1 MIKAIL
7 ALWAE
12 RDSDPGEVQLALL
25 DRCAEAATGSG
36 AIPRPLGIALNLADL
51 ESGER
56 WDRGG
61 PEGPMADAMVAVW
74 ARDDWTQD
82 GTLAGFADALAGTEG
97 VARLGGWTVEEHYP
111 KRYERDWVDGE
122 PTPGVKM
129 MTLMR
134 LAPGRSHEQ
143 CARHW
148 REVHTGLA
156 LRIHVGMQHY
166 VQNVVHAPL
175 AGTDADSDVFGIVE
189 LHMRSREAFR
199 EERYDSEE
207 GRREIYDDIP
217 KFMALD
223 RATGGYFSERILRTP
238 PGEARGP
245 S

>member
-12 RDSDPGEVQLALL
+12 RDLEPLDVQWDLL
-25 DRCAEAATGSG
+25 DRCAETVLGSG
-36 AIPRPLGIALNLADL
+36 AVPPPLGLALNLAEL
-51 ESGER
+51 ASGER

-61 PEGPMADAMVAVW
+61 PEGPMAGALVSVW
-74 ARDDWTQD
+74 AKDAWADD
-82 GTLAGFADALAGTEG
+82 GTLAAFADALAGAEG
-97 VARLGGWTVEEHYP
+97 VARVQGWTVEEHYP

-122 PTPGVKM
+122 LTPGVKM

-134 LAPGRSHEQ
+134 LAPGRTHEQ

-175 AGTDADSDVFGIVE
+175 PGTDADPDVFGIVE
-189 LHMRSREAFR
+189 LHMGSREAFR

-207 GRREIYDDIP
+207 GRREIYEDIP
-217 KFMALD
+217 KFMAID
-223 RATGGYFSERILRTP
+223 RATGGYFTERILRTP
-238 PGEARGP
+238 PGEARG
-245 S
+245 SS